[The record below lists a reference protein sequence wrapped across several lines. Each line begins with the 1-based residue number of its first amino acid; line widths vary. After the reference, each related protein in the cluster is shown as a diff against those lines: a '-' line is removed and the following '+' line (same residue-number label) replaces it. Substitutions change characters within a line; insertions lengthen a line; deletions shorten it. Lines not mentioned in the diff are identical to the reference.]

1 MANRTLRTATT
12 AASVFL
18 LLSASA
24 GKAGLTSPG
33 PDPTGAGLSSPGPC
47 MTGAG
52 LPSLQDVEKVGAK
65 PGSRAVVPVNQV
77 VTPIGIQVTLPGLRP
92 QALALSP
99 DWKLLAVAGKTPELI
114 ILDAASGEVRQ
125 RVALPAEEQGEQHPQ
140 TASPMIL
147 DPDNEGQLSYTGLIF
162 APDGRRIYMSNVDGS
177 IKVFT
182 VAADGTVEPSH
193 TIPLPPANAPS
204 RMEEI
209 PAGLALTDDGRK
221 LYVCGNLSN
230 RLLEIDSA
238 TSAVLRTFDVGV
250 APYDVVLAGGKA
262 YVSNWGGRRPKPG
275 DLAGPAGRGTEVRV
289 DPVRHIAGEGSVS
302 VIDLTAGKAAAEVL
316 VQLHSSA
323 LALSPDKRYVVC
335 ANAASDN
342 LSVID
347 TTTDTVVETIWAR
360 QSPADLFG
368 ASPNALAFSPD
379 GKTLYAANGTQN
391 AVGAI
396 KFSPSKR
403 KSRLMGLIPVGW
415 YPGAIAFNASR
426 NTICVANI
434 KGHAVETTL
443 YKPTGAPGFNSHQ
456 YHGSVSIVRVPL
468 QKELWEMTDVV
479 YANYRR
485 ERIAQ
490 ALRKP
495 RSNQPPRPV
504 PERIGEPSVFK
515 HVVYVIKENR
525 TYDQILGDVGKGNG
539 DPALC
544 IFGEKVTPNQ
554 HKLVREFALLDNT
567 YCSGILSADGHQW
580 STTAF
585 GTDYLEKSFA
595 GWPRSYPDGMGPDEI
610 DALAYAPSGFIWDN
624 ALKHGVSL
632 WNFGEF
638 TMQDCGWKAPD
649 RKGEPEWKDYWD
661 EYLNGRGEVRI
672 GSVPAIPTVG
682 PFSPTDTVGWN
693 MAVPDVWR
701 ARYIAE
707 QIAAWEKEGRM
718 PQLIFI
724 CLPDD
729 HTSGTSEG
737 SPTPEACVADNDLA
751 FGRIVEAFS
760 HSSFWKETVIFG
772 IEDDPQN
779 GWDHVSGYRTT
790 AYCVSP
796 YTKRGA
802 VVSTQ
807 YNTTSIL
814 RTIEQTLGLPPMN
827 QFDATA
833 TPMFD
838 CFTSTPDLTPF
849 DAVPNVIPLD
859 TMNPPKDQIADALL
873 RRQAIISAR
882 LNFKRVDACPEDTLN
897 RILWHA
903 VKGSAAP
910 YPAWAVILAPDNDK
924 D

>member
-1 MANRTLRTATT
+1 MAPRSRRAVPFAATIAAFLFTLAVAVRSGVPP
-12 AASVFL
+12 AA
-18 LLSASA
+18 
-24 GKAGLTSPG
+24 
-33 PDPTGAGLSSPGPC
+33 
-47 MTGAG
+47 
-52 LPSLQDVEKVGAK
+52 QDKETVGAK
-65 PGSRAVVPVNQV
+65 GIGRTVLPVNQV
-77 VTPIGIQVTLPGLRP
+77 VTPYGTQTTLPGLRP

-99 DWKLLAVAGKTPELI
+99 DGTLLAVAGKTPELI
-114 ILDAASGEVRQ
+114 VLDARTGRMKQQVP
-125 RVALPAEEQGEQHPQ
+125 LPAEGQEEQRPEVVSPQ
-140 TASPMIL
+140 IL
-147 DPDNEGQLSYTGLIF
+147 APDEKGQLSYTGLIF
-162 APDGRRIYMSNVDGS
+162 SADGRRLYMSNVDGS
-177 IKVFT
+177 VKVFA
-182 VAADGTVEPSH
+182 VDPDGQVEPAF
-193 TIPLPPANAPS
+193 TIPLPLAGAP
-204 RMEEI
+204 RRAEEI
-209 PAGLALTDDGRK
+209 PSGLALTPDGGT

-230 RLLEIDSA
+230 RLLEIDTA
-238 TSAVLRTFDVGV
+238 TEEVRRTFDVGV
-250 APYDVVLAGGKA
+250 APFAVVLVRGKA
-262 YVSNWGGRRPKPG
+262 YVSNWGGRRPGPG
-275 DLAGPAGRGTEVRV
+275 DLVGPAGQGTEVRV
-289 DPVRHIAGEGSVS
+289 DPVRHIASEGTVS
-302 VIDLTAGKAAAEVL
+302 IVDLAAGTVVKEVL
-316 VQLHSSA
+316 AHLHASA
-323 LALSPDKRYVVC
+323 LALSPDGRYVVC

-347 TTTDTVVETIWAR
+347 TATDAVVETIWVKA
-360 QSPADLFG
+360 SPADLFG
-368 ASPNALAFSPD
+368 ASPNALVFSGD

-391 AVGAI
+391 AVAAI
-396 KFSPSKR
+396 AFGPGKR
-403 KSRLMGLIPVGW
+403 KSKLKGLIPVGW
-415 YPGAIAFNASR
+415 FPGALALNAR
-426 NTICVANI
+426 RGVLYVANV
-434 KGHAVETTL
+434 KGHAVDRVP
-443 YKPTGAPGFNSHQ
+443 YKATGAPGFNSHQ
-456 YHGSVSIVRVPL
+456 YQGSVSMFNEPR
-468 QKELWEMTDVV
+468 QRTLWDLTGVV
-479 YANYRR
+479 YENYRR
-485 ERIAQ
+485 DRIAQ
-490 ALRKP
+490 AL
-495 RSNQPPRPV
+495 QPARPGQPARPV

-525 TYDQILGDVGKGNG
+525 TYDQILGDVREGNG

-554 HKLVREFALLDNT
+554 HKLVRDFVLLDNT

-585 GTDYLEKSFA
+585 GTDYLERSFA

-638 TMQDCGWKAPD
+638 TMQDCGWKDPA
-649 RKGEPEWKDYWD
+649 RKGEPLWADYWD
-661 EYLNGRGEVRI
+661 EYRHGRGLVKV
-672 GSVPAIPTVG
+672 GSVPAIPSVA

-693 MAVPDVWR
+693 MAVPDQWR
-701 ARYIAE
+701 ARTIVD
-707 QIAAWEKEGRM
+707 QVAAWDKAGRM
-718 PQLIFI
+718 PQLILV

-760 HSSFWKETVIFG
+760 RSSFWKETVVFG

-790 AYCVSP
+790 AYCASP

-814 RTIEQTLGLPPMN
+814 RTIEQILGLPPMN

-838 CFTSTPDLTPF
+838 CFTGMPDLRPF
-849 DAVPNVIPLD
+849 EPVPNNIRLD
-859 TMNPPKDQIADALL
+859 AMNPPKDQIADALL
-873 RRQAIISAR
+873 RRHAVQSGK
-882 LNFKRVDACPEDTLN
+882 LNFRQIDACPEDTLN

-910 YPAWAVILAPDNDK
+910 YPVWTVTLVGDD

>member
-1 MANRTLRTATT
+1 MVNRILRTALVT
-12 AASVFL
+12 AACAFL
-18 LLSASA
+18 AFPSACEKKLPAPPDTQAVGQTAA
-24 GKAGLTSPG
+24 GRT
-33 PDPTGAGLSSPGPC
+33 
-47 MTGAG
+47 
-52 LPSLQDVEKVGAK
+52 
-65 PGSRAVVPVNQV
+65 VVPVNQV
-77 VTPIGIQVTLPGLRP
+77 VTPAGVQVPLPGLRP
-92 QALALSP
+92 QAMALSP
-99 DWKLLAVAGKTPELI
+99 DDKFLAVAGKTSELI
-114 ILDAASGEVRQ
+114 IIDPATGQVRQ
-125 RVALPAEEQGEQHPQ
+125 RVTLPAEGQGAPRPEA
-140 TASPMIL
+140 TSLNIL
-147 DPDNEGQLSYTGLIF
+147 EPDDKGQLSYTGLVIS
-162 APDGRRIYMSNVDGS
+162 PDGGRIYLSNVNGS
-177 IKVFT
+177 IKVFA
-182 VAADGTVEPSH
+182 VGADGTVAPAH
-193 TIPLPPANAPS
+193 TIPLPPAGAP
-204 RMEEI
+204 RRKEEI
-209 PAGLALTDDGRK
+209 PAGLALTADGRR

-230 RLLEIDSA
+230 RLLELD
-238 TSAVLRTFDVGV
+238 TSTGQVLRTFDVGV
-250 APYDVVLAGGKA
+250 APYDIVLAGGKA
-262 YVSNWGGRRPKPG
+262 YISNWGGRRPKPG
-275 DLAGPAGRGTEVRV
+275 DLTGPAGQGTEVRV
-289 DPVRHIAGEGSVS
+289 DPARHIAGEGSVS
-302 VIDLTAGKAAAEVL
+302 VIDLATGTAAAEVL

-347 TTTDTVVETIWAR
+347 TTTDTVAETIWVKE
-360 QSPADLFG
+360 SPADLFG

-379 GKTLYAANGTQN
+379 GKTLYVANGTQN
-391 AVGAI
+391 AVGVVE
-396 KFSPSKR
+396 FDPGKR
-403 KSRLMGLIPVGW
+403 KSLLTGLIPVGW
-415 YPGAIAFNASR
+415 FPGALAYSPSR
-426 NTICVANI
+426 KTLCVANI
-434 KGHAVETTL
+434 KGHAVDPKT
-443 YKPTGAPGFNSHQ
+443 YKPTGAPGFNSHH
-456 YHGSVSIVRVPL
+456 YYGSVSLVPVPGK
-468 QKELWEMTDVV
+468 KELKKYSAVV
-479 YANYRR
+479 ADNYRR

-495 RSNQPPRPV
+495 RDGQPQRPV

-515 HVVYVIKENR
+515 HVVYIIKENR
-525 TYDQILGDVGKGNG
+525 TYDQILGDIGKGNS
-539 DPALC
+539 DPGLC

-554 HKLVREFALLDNT
+554 HKIVREFALLDNT

-638 TMQDCGWKAPD
+638 TMQDCGWKGPARKDAP
-649 RKGEPEWKDYWD
+649 KWQDYWD
-661 EYLNGRGEVRI
+661 EYLNGRGEVKI
-672 GSVPAIPTVG
+672 GSIPAIETVR
-682 PFSPTDTVGWN
+682 PFSPTDTLGWN
-693 MAVPDVWR
+693 MDVPDVWR
-701 ARYIAE
+701 ARYIVN

-737 SPTPEACVADNDLA
+737 SPTPEASVADNDLA

-760 HSSFWKETVIFG
+760 HSPFWKETVIFG

-790 AYCVSP
+790 AYCASP

-802 VVSTQ
+802 VVGTQ
-807 YNTTSIL
+807 YNTTSLL
-814 RTIEQTLGLPPMN
+814 RTIEQILGLPPMN

-833 TPMFD
+833 IPMFD
-838 CFTSTPDLTPF
+838 CFTGTPDLTPF

-859 TMNPPKDQIADALL
+859 TMNPPKDKIADALL
-873 RRQAIISAR
+873 RRQAIQSAR
-882 LNFKRVDACPEDTLN
+882 LNFKRIDACPEDVLN

-910 YPAWAVILAPDNDK
+910 YPAWAVTLVPK
-924 D
+924 DDDD

>member
-1 MANRTLRTATT
+1 MVDRILRAAAVTAIYAFLAFPSACKKELPAPPDTEAVGQTAANRT
-12 AASVFL
+12 
-18 LLSASA
+18 
-24 GKAGLTSPG
+24 
-33 PDPTGAGLSSPGPC
+33 
-47 MTGAG
+47 
-52 LPSLQDVEKVGAK
+52 
-65 PGSRAVVPVNQV
+65 VVPVNQV
-77 VTPIGIQVTLPGLRP
+77 VTPAGVQVPLPGLRP
-92 QALALSP
+92 QAIALSP
-99 DWKLLAVAGKTPELI
+99 DDRSLAVSGKTSELLI
-114 ILDAASGEVRQ
+114 IDPATGQVRQ
-125 RVALPAEEQGEQHPQ
+125 RVTLPAEKQGAPQ
-140 TASPMIL
+140 PEAPSTNIL
-147 DPDNEGQLSYTGLIF
+147 QPDDEGQLSYTGLVF
-162 APDGRRIYMSNVDGS
+162 SPDGGRIYLSNVDGS
-177 IKVFT
+177 VKVFA
-182 VAADGTVEPSH
+182 VGPDGTVAPAH
-193 TIPLPPANAPS
+193 TIPLPPAGAPK
-204 RMEEI
+204 REEEI
-209 PAGLALTDDGRK
+209 PAGLALTADGRK

-230 RLLEIDSA
+230 RLLELDTA
-238 TSAVLRTFDVGV
+238 TGAVLRTFDVGV

-262 YVSNWGGRRPKPG
+262 YVSNWGGRRPQAG
-275 DLAGPAGRGTEVRV
+275 DLTGPAGRGTEVRV
-289 DPVRHIAGEGSVS
+289 DPVRHIASEGSVS
-302 VIDLTAGKAAAEVL
+302 VIDLAAGKAAVEIL

-347 TTTDTVVETIWAR
+347 TTTDRVVETIWAR
-360 QSPADLFG
+360 KSPADLFG

-379 GKTLYAANGTQN
+379 GKTLYVANGTQN
-391 AVGAI
+391 AVGVV
-396 KFSPSKR
+396 KFDPRKR
-403 KSRLMGLIPVGW
+403 KSRLTGLIPVGW
-415 YPGAIAFNASR
+415 FPGALAYSPSR
-426 NTICVANI
+426 RTLCVANT
-434 KGHAVETTL
+434 KGHAVDPKT
-443 YKPTGAPGFNSHQ
+443 YKPTGAPGFNSHHYQ
-456 YHGSVSIVRVPL
+456 GSVSLVPVPGK
-468 QKELWEMTDVV
+468 KELKKFSAVV
-479 YANYRR
+479 ADNYRR

-495 RSNQPPRPV
+495 RDGQPPRPV

-525 TYDQILGDVGKGNG
+525 TYDQVLGDVGKGNS

-554 HKLVREFALLDNT
+554 HKMVREFALLDNT

-638 TMQDCGWKAPD
+638 TMEDCGWKDPA
-649 RKGEPEWKDYWD
+649 RKGDPEWKDYWD

-672 GSVPAIPTVG
+672 GSVPAIETVL

-701 ARYIAE
+701 ARYIVN
-707 QIAAWEKEGRM
+707 QIAVWEKEGRM
-718 PQLIFI
+718 PHLIFI

-802 VVSTQ
+802 VVGTQ
-807 YNTTSIL
+807 YNTTSLI
-814 RTIEQTLGLPPMN
+814 RTIEQILGLPPMN

-838 CFTSTPDLTPF
+838 CFTGTPDLTPF
-849 DAVPNVIPLD
+849 DAVPANIPLD
-859 TMNPPKDQIADALL
+859 TMNPLKDQIADALL
-873 RRQAIISAR
+873 RRQAIQSAR
-882 LNFKRVDACPEDTLN
+882 LNFKRIDACPEDTLN

-910 YPAWAVILAPDNDK
+910 YPAWAVTFVPDDEDDRK
-924 D
+924 ETP